1 MRRVKFHTARVV
13 LSTACLGMFGAGP
26 ALSDETRPAL
36 SDDAKPA
43 PPDDP
48 KDETKD
54 EKPARVYYKD
64 GAATFEAEHLQI
76 SLANRIQFRLTDE
89 FPDPSIKLSG
99 TAAKGDSRAAFRV
112 RRAKTS
118 LQGWFF
124 RPEFKFDL
132 QLSWAG
138 PEPGASAQTALE
150 DALIT
155 WDASKKETFQVT
167 FGQFKVPLGRQEMT
181 SSSRLQFDD
190 RDIFSFE
197 FTRGRDLGLE
207 FNGKL
212 SKKRLSYMLG
222 VFNGNAAS
230 RLGNDNAKFQYNA
243 RVMFEPWGAVGYSE
257 GDFESKDK
265 PLLAV
270 AGEFEQNNLA
280 YASNVSDNLKTT
292 IWGGDVVFKYKG
304 FSLWAEYLARDRKPQ
319 PVGSVDPSQ
328 APFSTVAFNS
338 NGWHGQAGYFLKRDV
353 VEVALRYATYDP
365 TDRIANNDRTEV
377 GGALNYFINKH
388 FLKLQADFRQLEN
401 KADKTKNKELRI
413 QSQVMF

>member
-181 SSSRLQFDD
+181 SSSRLQFAD

>member
-1 MRRVKFHTARVV
+1 MRRLPNP
-13 LSTACLGMFGAGP
+13 LSRLTVAAAFLSMLFVRP
-26 ALSDETRPAL
+26 VLSDEGPVPQAEK
-36 SDDAKPA
+36 AKDTEKA
-43 PPDDP
+43 
-48 KDETKD
+48 KEAETDD
-54 EKPARVYYKD
+54 EKPAKVSYKKN
-64 GAATFEAEHLQI
+64 AATFESERLVI
-76 SLANRIQFRLTDE
+76 RLNNRVQFRLTDE
-89 FPDPSIKLSG
+89 IPDPSIRLSG
-99 TAAKGDSRAAFRV
+99 TAAAGDSRASFRV

-118 LQGWFF
+118 LEGWFF

-181 SSSRLQFDD
+181 SSSRLQFAD

-197 FTRGRDLGLE
+197 FSRGRDLGLE
-207 FNGKL
+207 FNGML

-230 RLGNDNAKFQYNA
+230 RLGNDNSKFQYNA

-270 AGEFEQNNLA
+270 AGQFEQNNLA
-280 YASNVSDNLKTT
+280 YTSNVSDNLKTT
-292 IWGGDVVFKYKG
+292 IWGADVVFKYKG

-319 PVGSVDPSQ
+319 PSGSVEPGQS
-328 APFSTVAFNS
+328 PFPTVAFNS

-353 VEVALRYATYDP
+353 FEVAMRYATYDP
-365 TDRIANNDRTEV
+365 TDRTANNDRTEV

-388 FLKLQADFRQLEN
+388 FLKLQADFRQLED
-401 KADKTKNKELRI
+401 KAQKTKNKELRI

>member
-1 MRRVKFHTARVV
+1 MRRLPTPLARV
-13 LSTACLGMFGAGP
+13 AFAAIFMGALFVRP
-26 ALSDETRPAL
+26 VFSDEAQ
-36 SDDAKPA
+36 AKQPEKVKEPEKA
-43 PPDDP
+43 
-48 KDETKD
+48 KETETED
-54 EKPARVYYKD
+54 EKPAKVSYKNN
-64 GAATFEAEHLQI
+64 GATFESAHLVIKLQ
-76 SLANRIQFRLTDE
+76 NRVQFRLTDE
-89 FPDPSIKLSG
+89 IPDPSIRLSG
-99 TAAKGDSRAAFRV
+99 TAAAGDSRASFRV

-118 LQGWFF
+118 FEGWFF
-124 RPEFKFDL
+124 RPEFKFDI

-138 PEPGASAQTALE
+138 PEAGASAQTALE

-155 WDASKKETFQVT
+155 WDASKKEAFQVT

-181 SSSRLQFDD
+181 SSARLQFVD

-207 FNGKL
+207 FNGML
-212 SKKRLSYMLG
+212 SKKKLSYMLG

-230 RLGNDNAKFQYNA
+230 RLGNDNSKFQYNA

-280 YASNVSDNLKTT
+280 YTSNVSDNLKTT
-292 IWGGDVVFKYKG
+292 VWGGDVVFKYKG

-319 PVGSVDPSQ
+319 PTGSVEPSS
-328 APFSTVAFNS
+328 APFSTIAFNS
-338 NGWHGQAGYFLKRDV
+338 NGWHGQVGYFLKRDV
-353 VEVALRYATYDP
+353 FEVALRYATYDP
-365 TDRIANNDRTEV
+365 TDKVANNDRTEV
-377 GGALNYFINKH
+377 GGALNYFVNKH
-388 FLKLQADFRQLEN
+388 FLKVQADFRQLED
-401 KADKTKNKELRI
+401 KAQKTKNKELRI

>member
-1 MRRVKFHTARVV
+1 MKKFLNPLTRVALAAVF
-13 LSTACLGMFGAGP
+13 LGTLLLGRAS
-26 ALSDETRPAL
+26 SDEARAKEPEKAKVAEKDADTATEDEHPAKV
-36 SDDAKPA
+36 S
-43 PPDDP
+43 
-48 KDETKD
+48 
-54 EKPARVYYKD
+54 YKNN
-64 GAATFEAEHLQI
+64 AATFESDKLLI
-76 SLANRIQFRLTDE
+76 RLNNRVQFRFTDE
-89 FPDPSIKLSG
+89 MPDPSIQLSG
-99 TAAKGDSRAAFRV
+99 TAAKGDNRASFRV

-118 LQGWFF
+118 LEGWFF

-181 SSSRLQFDD
+181 SSSRLQFAD

-197 FTRGRDLGLE
+197 FSRGRDLGLE
-207 FNGKL
+207 FNGML

-230 RLGNDNAKFQYNA
+230 RLGNDNARLQYNA

-280 YASNVSDNLKTT
+280 YTSNVSDNLKTT

-304 FSLWAEYLARDRKPQ
+304 FSVWAEYLARDRKPQ
-319 PVGSVDPSQ
+319 PSGSVEPGQ
-328 APFSTVAFNS
+328 APFPTAPFNS
-338 NGWHGQAGYFLKRDV
+338 NGWHGQAGYFLKRNV
-353 VEVALRYATYDP
+353 FEVAMRYATYDP
-365 TDRIANNDRTEV
+365 TDRVANNDRTEI
-377 GGALNYFINKH
+377 GGAVNYFINRH
-388 FLKLQADFRQLEN
+388 FIKLQADFRQLED
-401 KADKTKNKELRI
+401 KAQKTKNKELRI